1 MFNIL
6 LQLLPYFDIPERG
19 SKVDDALRTLFGF
32 DENKGEAL
40 WLARR
45 FQKLMLFSLSNI
57 IEGKGPGLS
66 KEDVQFL
73 SVGGKKETF
82 SGQITLPKVRAA
94 VMKFVASGAFD
105 DRERLSVA
113 LPATTEAETAI
124 AGPAQDVMKRT
135 LGVVSLDD
143 EDVVEEL
150 YELLLGKT
158 GTPAVNE
165 TLQARILPLLSK
177 SKTAVSEKYK
187 VHIRKIVDIG
197 LSSAY
202 SKLQQSVFQ
211 FITWTARMADDT
223 LTQAVGPEVVE
234 KVRYWIIGDN
244 NANDE
249 LLGYAYDILAL
260 MTSRCNELL
269 LDPGIDVIRF
279 LFDRQVNEKGSAVRS
294 VESALGIVLVAL
306 VKAKLPANVQSHLE
320 ELILETVS
328 ADNRAT
334 GQAVRWAGR
343 LLSFDSV
350 VGRWVGVLAAEMGGA
365 IAEEGAKG
373 AESCFLEINT
383 LLFTPVTWLTLGSP
397 SSVLLPFDQSG
408 CRCSRRRG
416 WRRYGY

>member
-6 LQLLPYFDIPERG
+6 LQLLPHFDIPERG
-19 SKVDDALRTLFGF
+19 SKDDDALRSVFSF

-40 WLARR
+40 WLARW
-45 FQKLMLFSLSNI
+45 FQKLMLLSLPNVM
-57 IEGKGPGLS
+57 EGKGPGLS
-66 KEDVQFL
+66 KEDVEFL
-73 SVGGKKETF
+73 SVGGKKEIF
-82 SGQITLPKVRAA
+82 SGQMTLPKARAA
-94 VMKFVASGAFD
+94 VMKFVTSGAFD

-113 LPATTEAETAI
+113 LPATSEAETAI
-124 AGPAQDVMKRT
+124 AGPAQDVMKRS
-135 LGVVSLDD
+135 LGAVSLDD

-150 YELLLGKT
+150 YGLLLGKAK
-158 GTPAVNE
+158 TPPVKE

-177 SKTAVSEKYK
+177 SRTAVSMKYK
-187 VHIRKIVDIG
+187 AHIRKIVDIG
-197 LSSAY
+197 LSSSY

-211 FITWTARMADDT
+211 FITWTARMADYT
-223 LTQAVGPEVVE
+223 LTEAVGPEVVE
-234 KVRYWIIGDN
+234 KVRYWIVGDN
-244 NANDE
+244 NAHDE

-306 VKAKLPANVQSHLE
+306 VKAKLPADVQSHLE

-343 LLSFDSV
+343 LLSFDSII
-350 VGRWVGVLAAEMGGA
+350 GRWVGVLAAEMGGA
-365 IAEEGAKG
+365 IAEEGEKG
-373 AESCFLEINT
+373 AESCSLEINT
-383 LLFTPVTWLTLGSP
+383 LFFTPATWLTIWQ
-397 SSVLLPFDQSG
+397 PFIHITTV
-408 CRCSRRRG
+408 
-416 WRRYGY
+416 